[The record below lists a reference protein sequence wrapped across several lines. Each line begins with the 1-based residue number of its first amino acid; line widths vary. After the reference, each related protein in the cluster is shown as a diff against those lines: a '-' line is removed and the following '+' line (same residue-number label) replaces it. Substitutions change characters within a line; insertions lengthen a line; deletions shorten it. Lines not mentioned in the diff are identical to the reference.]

1 MTLSWRGLDSNFQ
14 YAGAVNLVVAPFF
27 CRRKLG
33 RGRCALSVFG
43 QPYALHQSDVD
54 PTAEAAI
61 RAGDA
66 QRQILAWS
74 GKKTETLYRVTAPAD
89 PVLVHGN
96 RLCRAKRPQPLHATR
111 RHAGAAVKCRTA
123 AVDGG
128 GRHGRR
134 LEIRSSR

>member
-1 MTLSWRGLDSNFQ
+1 LSPLF
-14 YAGAVNLVVAPFF
+14 L

-43 QPYALHQSDVD
+43 QHYALHQSDVD

-96 RLCRAKRPQPLHATR
+96 RLCRAKGPQPLHATR

>member
-1 MTLSWRGLDSNFQ
+1 
-14 YAGAVNLVVAPFF
+14 
-27 CRRKLG
+27 
-33 RGRCALSVFG
+33 
-43 QPYALHQSDVD
+43 VD

-96 RLCRAKRPQPLHATR
+96 RLCRAKGPQPVPFMRRAAMRTPPSNAGPRLWTAGDAMVAAWKSDLVGSDIDPLPGVYEPAATAR
-111 RHAGAAVKCRTA
+111 KLQLISFPVAWT
-123 AVDGG
+123 
-128 GRHGRR
+128 GRSCGFWQRF
-134 LEIRSSR
+134 ESR

>member
-1 MTLSWRGLDSNFQ
+1 MPLSWRGLDSNFQ

-43 QPYALHQSDVD
+43 QHYALHQSDVD

-66 QRQILAWS
+66 QRQFWLGPGRKRDSKVEIS
-74 GKKTETLYRVTAPAD
+74 KVKPVTLM
-89 PVLVHGN
+89 
-96 RLCRAKRPQPLHATR
+96 RLKL
-111 RHAGAAVKCRTA
+111 
-123 AVDGG
+123 
-128 GRHGRR
+128 
-134 LEIRSSR
+134 RSLG